1 MSDKINVS
9 AVSYT
14 NTKPFVYG
22 LIHSP
27 VAAHINLSL
36 DIPATCAD
44 KLLNNEVDLGLV
56 PVATLLRMPHYELVS
71 DYCIGAVGAVN
82 SVFIFSDKP
91 IEEIQSIRFD
101 AQSRTSNLLAQLLMK
116 HLWKKEVNWVK
127 EGEADAFIEIGDRT
141 FGKKAQ
147 YAYSYDLSECWFSLT
162 QLPFVFAAWVSAVT
176 LPPHFLSLFNEALAF
191 GLHNRNVVIES
202 LAEENLAIDVRA
214 YLTQSI
220 DYHFDAQKRLGLS
233 TFLELASTL

>member
-22 LIHSP
+22 LTHSP
-27 VAAHINLSL
+27 VASHINLSL

-82 SVFIFSDKP
+82 SVFIFSTKP
-91 IEEIQSIRFD
+91 IEEIQSICFD
-101 AQSRTSNLLAQLLMK
+101 AQSRTSNLLAQVLMK
-116 HLWKKEVNWVK
+116 HLWKKEVQWLS
-127 EGEADAFIEIGDRT
+127 EGQADAFVEIGDRT

-162 QLPFVFAAWVSAVT
+162 QLPFVFAAWVSVVK

-191 GLHNRNVVIES
+191 GLNNRNELIES
-202 LAEENLAIDVRA
+202 LAKENLAIDLRH

-220 DYHFDAQKRLGLS
+220 DYQFDAQKRLGLA
-233 TFLELASTL
+233 TFLELAGTL

>member
-1 MSDKINVS
+1 MSDKIHVS

-27 VAAHINLSL
+27 VAAHIHLSL

-44 KLLNNEVDLGLV
+44 KLLNNEVHIGLV
-56 PVATLLRMPHYELVS
+56 PVATLLRMPHYELLS

-91 IEEIQSIRFD
+91 IEKIQSIRFD
-101 AQSRTSNLLAQLLMK
+101 TQSRTSNLLAQVLMK
-116 HLWKKEVNWVK
+116 HLWNKEVSWVT

-147 YAYSYDLSECWFSLT
+147 YAFSYDLSECWYSLT
-162 QLPFVFAAWVSAVT
+162 QLPFVFAAWVSAEE
-176 LPPHFLSLFNEALAF
+176 LPQHFLNLFNEALAF
-191 GLHNRNVVIES
+191 GLQNRDIVIES
-202 LAEENLAIDVRA
+202 LAKENLSIDVRA

-220 DYHFDAQKRLGLS
+220 DYQFDAQKRLGLN
-233 TFLELASTL
+233 TFLELARAL

>member
-1 MSDKINVS
+1 MSDKIHVS

-27 VAAHINLSL
+27 VAAHIHLSL

-44 KLLNNEVDLGLV
+44 KLLNNEIHIGLV
-56 PVATLLRMPHYELVS
+56 PVATLLRMPHYELLS

-91 IEEIQSIRFD
+91 IEKIQSIRFD
-101 AQSRTSNLLAQLLMK
+101 AQSRTSNLLAQVLMK
-116 HLWKKEVNWVK
+116 HLWNKEVGWVT
-127 EGEADAFIEIGDRT
+127 EEEADAFIEIGDRT

-147 YAYSYDLSECWFSLT
+147 YAFSYDLSECWYSLT
-162 QLPFVFAAWVSAVT
+162 QLPFVFAAWVSAEK
-176 LPPHFLSLFNEALAF
+176 LPQHFLDLFNEALTF
-191 GLHNRNVVIES
+191 GLQNRDIVIES
-202 LAEENLAIDVRA
+202 LAKKNLSIDVRA

-220 DYHFDAQKRLGLS
+220 DYHFDSQKRLGLN
-233 TFLELASTL
+233 TFLELARAL

>member
-27 VAAHINLSL
+27 VAAHIHLSL

-44 KLLNNEVDLGLV
+44 KLLNNEVHIGLV

-101 AQSRTSNLLAQLLMK
+101 AQSRTSNLLAQVLMK
-116 HLWKKEVNWVK
+116 HLWKKEVNWVM
-127 EGEADAFIEIGDRT
+127 EGQADAFVEIGDRT
-141 FGKKAQ
+141 FGKKTQ

-162 QLPFVFAAWVSAVT
+162 QLPFVFAAWVSAVK